1 MKSLCR
7 LVLPLSLL
15 LLSPL
20 AHAADFVLESLDIH
34 EGDRI
39 SIRHAYAD
47 LGCKGGNRAPM
58 LMWRNPPAGTRSFAV
73 TVQDLDAPGGNG
85 AWNWIVV
92 NLPAGTTELKEG
104 AAGLPPGTVQ
114 TRNDYGRAGYGGP
127 CSLPG
132 KTHRYEFSVWALK
145 SDRLK
150 IDAKANATLAAFM
163 IKGDALGRAKITA
176 TYSR

>member
-7 LVLPLSLL
+7 LALALSMLS
-15 LLSPL
+15 LSPL
-20 AHAADFVLESLDIH
+20 VNAADFVLESIDVH

-39 SIRHAYAD
+39 SIRNAYSE

-92 NLPAGTTELKEG
+92 NLPAATTELKEG
-104 AAGLPPGTVQ
+104 AVGLPPGAVQ

-145 SDRLK
+145 SEKLK

-163 IKGDALGRAKITA
+163 IKADALGQAKITA